1 MASRRDIV
9 EFLDRELETH
19 EVPDPYC
26 PNGLQ
31 VEGGDTVERIG
42 LAVDACQQTFEA
54 LSDCQMIITHHGLF
68 WPSIKRVTGA
78 VRRSLGL
85 LIERNISLYSVHLPL
100 DVHAQYGNNVQL
112 LRRLGWEPS
121 ERFDQVGW
129 VADAEDRA
137 STGEH
142 VARDLEAVLGSTVRL
157 LAFGPPE
164 VKRLALSSGGG
175 SIGLLHSAREAGA
188 DLLIT
193 GEASHPIYHA
203 AREMG
208 LNLILAGHY
217 QTETWGVR
225 ALGPLLEQRFGVSTR
240 FVDFPTGF

>member
-1 MASRRDIV
+1 MACRDTMV
-9 EFLDRELETH
+9 AWLDAELAVQ

-31 VEGGDTVERIG
+31 VEGGRDIEKVG
-42 LAVDACQQTFEA
+42 LAVDACLQSFEA

-68 WPSIKRVTGA
+68 WPSIRKVTGPI
-78 VRRSLGL
+78 RRSLGYL
-85 LIERNISLYSVHLPL
+85 MERDINLYSVHLPL
-100 DVHAQYGNNVQL
+100 DVHPEHGNNVCL
-112 LRRLGWEPS
+112 LRRLGWEPR

-129 VADAEDRA
+129 VAEGRQ
-137 STGEH
+137 STAEH
-142 VARDLEAVLGSTVRL
+142 VARELEAILGQVRL
-157 LAFGPPE
+157 LPFGQPA
-164 VKRLALSSGGG
+164 VRRLALSSGGG
-175 SIGLLHSAREAGA
+175 SLGLLHSAVQAGA

-203 AREMG
+203 ARELG

-217 QTETWGVR
+217 KTETWGVQ
-225 ALGPLLEQRFGVSTR
+225 ALGPLLEQRFGVTTR

>member
-1 MASRRDIV
+1 MASRDEIV
-9 EFLDRELETH
+9 ALLDTTLAVR

-31 VEGGDTVERIG
+31 VEGTAEVGRIG
-42 LAVDACQQTFEA
+42 LAVDACMQTFEA

-68 WPSIKRVTGA
+68 WPSIKSVTGPI
-78 VRRSLGL
+78 RRSLGY
-85 LIERNISLYSVHLPL
+85 LIERDINLYSAHLPL
-100 DVHAQYGNNVQL
+100 DVHAEYGNNVQL
-112 LRRLGWEPS
+112 LRRLGWQPS

-129 VADAEDRA
+129 VAEGKETTAPHLTRE
-137 STGEH
+137 
-142 VARDLEAVLGSTVRL
+142 LEAVLGSQARL
-157 LAFGPPE
+157 LAFGQPQ
-164 VKRLALSSGGG
+164 VRRLALSSGGG
-175 SIGLLHSAREAGA
+175 SIGLLHSARQAGA

-193 GEASHPIYHA
+193 GEATHPIYHA

-217 QTETWGVR
+217 QTETWGVQ
-225 ALGPLLEQRFGVSTR
+225 ALGPLLEEKFGVSTQ